1 MDIVAK
7 HIPADKDGVR
17 IAELDEH
24 SYRKSLW
31 NHKPLTDFWRVGHGI
46 AQQLYA
52 YGIDT
57 MGKIA
62 RRSLE
67 HDALFYKLFGVNAEL
82 LIDHAWGWE
91 PCTMEMVKAYRPECN
106 SMSSGQV
113 LHEAYTF
120 QKAKVVVQEM
130 VDALSLD
137 LVEKRC
143 VADQLVLYVGYD
155 KDSLIST
162 KVNDY
167 TGPISKDW
175 YGRTVPKHAH
185 GSATF
190 PHFTSSSHIMTQT
203 ILKLYEEIV
212 DRRLLIR
219 RVNISL
225 NHVLREEF
233 INNKA
238 PEPVELD
245 LFADN
250 DASIKKREKER
261 KELARERRM
270 QETILNI
277 KQRFGKNS
285 LLRGLNFEEGS
296 TARER
301 NKQIGGHKA

>member
-7 HIPADKDGVR
+7 HIPADKDGIR

-24 SYRKSLW
+24 SYRKNLW
-31 NHKPLTDFWRVGHGI
+31 DHKPLTDFWRVGHGI
-46 AQQLYA
+46 VQRLYA

-62 RRSLE
+62 RYSIE
-67 HDALFYKLFGVNAEL
+67 HKELFYKFFGVNAEL

-113 LHEAYTF
+113 LHEGYIF

-130 VDALSLD
+130 VDVLSLD

-143 VADQLVLYVGYD
+143 GTDQLVLYVGYD
-155 KDSLIST
+155 KDSLISREL
-162 KVNDY
+162 NDY

-175 YGRTVPKHAH
+175 YGRKVPKHTH

-190 PHFTSSSHIMTQT
+190 SHFTSSSHIMTQAV
-203 ILKLYEEIV
+203 LKFYEEIV
-212 DRRLLIR
+212 ERRLLIR

-225 NHVLREEF
+225 NHVIREEF
-233 INNKA
+233 INNRTPK
-238 PEPVELD
+238 PIELD

-250 DASIKKREKER
+250 DASIKKRKKR
-261 KELARERRM
+261 
-270 QETILNI
+270 T
-277 KQRFGKNS
+277 
-285 LLRGLNFEEGS
+285 S
-296 TARER
+296 T
-301 NKQIGGHKA
+301 